1 MSIKSFVAK
10 ILARKTSQRVAKE
23 SLNGIQHQQDWLR
36 KLVSNARD
44 TDFGKDHGFEDIT
57 SHEDFKK
64 QVPIRDYEG
73 LRPYVEK
80 VLEGSRNVLWP
91 GKPIYFAKTSGTTS
105 GAKYIPITKDS
116 ISNHIGSARNM
127 LLCYIHKKGNADF
140 LSGKLIFLQGSPVL
154 TKKNGINLGRLSGIV
169 AHHVPGYLQKNRLPS
184 WETNCMEDWEQKV
197 DAVVGETLSQ
207 NMTLIS
213 GIPPWVQMYFDRLK
227 EQTGKSIG
235 DLFPNFHLLVHGGVN
250 FSPYKAKLI
259 ESIGRE
265 VDILETYPA
274 SEGFIAYQDNY
285 KEEGLLLNVN
295 SGIFFEFIPVNEF
308 HNESPT
314 RLGLAEVTIGENYA
328 VILNSNA
335 GLWGYS
341 IGDTVKFI
349 SLNPYKIVVTGR
361 IKHFISAFGEH
372 VIAQEVSDSLA
383 EVSLKYD
390 CSVLEFTVAPQVTP
404 DVGLPYHEWFI
415 EFDKAPENKEAF
427 AQDLDVLMQQKNSY
441 YMDLVS
447 GAILKPLMISEIQK
461 DGFKNYM
468 KTLGKLGG
476 QNKVPKLS
484 NDRKMADALG
494 PWLKV

>member
-169 AHHVPGYLQKNRLPS
+169 AHHVPGYRLPVPFVKCPCQDDLHDQDWQDNDQQRPGKQAFGQQVLDPTGEGRGYLHDRNS
-184 WETNCMEDWEQKV
+184 SLPIYRLGPQHIAFTTNGLQEYGLFRVIFQFSAQAGGSYEMAGQYGFSDTHAMNLPPFAQWGVPGVTGAWDEDAGESFGDV
-197 DAVVGETLSQ
+197 DFNVVSANGEDLVE
-207 NMTLIS
+207 
-213 GIPPWVQMYFDRLK
+213 VQGTAEGEPFSRAKLDELLDLAFIGLKRLK
-227 EQTGKSIG
+227 AI
-235 DLFPNFHLLVHGGVN
+235 
-250 FSPYKAKLI
+250 
-259 ESIGRE
+259 
-265 VDILETYPA
+265 
-274 SEGFIAYQDNY
+274 
-285 KEEGLLLNVN
+285 
-295 SGIFFEFIPVNEF
+295 
-308 HNESPT
+308 
-314 RLGLAEVTIGENYA
+314 
-328 VILNSNA
+328 
-335 GLWGYS
+335 
-341 IGDTVKFI
+341 
-349 SLNPYKIVVTGR
+349 
-361 IKHFISAFGEH
+361 
-372 VIAQEVSDSLA
+372 
-383 EVSLKYD
+383 
-390 CSVLEFTVAPQVTP
+390 
-404 DVGLPYHEWFI
+404 HE
-415 EFDKAPENKEAF
+415 
-427 AQDLDVLMQQKNSY
+427 
-441 YMDLVS
+441 
-447 GAILKPLMISEIQK
+447 
-461 DGFKNYM
+461 
-468 KTLGKLGG
+468 
-476 QNKVPKLS
+476 
-484 NDRKMADALG
+484 DALE
-494 PWLKV
+494 KKS